1 MSKITSKISLE
12 WLKRRS
18 LSVSALM
25 LGILVPTVLSGI
37 PSTAYHIGGGRTVFD
52 KAPRLVDYGASRTDP
67 GAYSSYQ
74 FTIEIPED
82 AGEALQAVKIVQ
94 KPNLEQ
100 IAFDSDKTDAF
111 QGDLFATNAPSLSL
125 TSLGGEEPTN
135 GNEVLVVFDRP
146 VQPGNTVTVSLKAK
160 KNPKDGGIYMFGVTA
175 FSEGYNSPG
184 LYIGAGRIAF
194 HSD

>member
-37 PSTAYHIGGGRTVFD
+37 PSSAYDIGGGRTVFD

-74 FTIEIPED
+74 FTIEVPED

-94 KPNLEQ
+94 KPNLED
-100 IAFDSDKTDAF
+100 ISFDSDKTDAF
-111 QGDLFATNAPSLSL
+111 KGDLFADAPSLSL

-146 VQPGNTVTVSLKAK
+146 VQPGNTVTISLKAM
-160 KNPKDGGIYMFGVTA
+160 KNPNYGGVYLFGVTA
-175 FSEGYNSPG
+175 FSEGYDSPG
-184 LYIGAGRIAF
+184 LYIGTGRIAF